1 MHIDSASDTRQPRS
15 STRLGYLIRVGQ
27 SLNLTCPGDA
37 VFYQWSLVDQPSQ
50 ILSEEQFYTIK
61 SATLK
66 DSNRYICH
74 AVHGYG
80 RSSVEMSVRV
90 IDFSSITAQH
100 ECAVGSKTGNIN
112 TNGE

>member
-1 MHIDSASDTRQPRS
+1 MSYFYLYPNGPHSDSPSDSLQPRS
-15 STRLGYLIRVGQ
+15 PIRMGYLIRVGQ

-37 VFYQWSLVDQPSQ
+37 VFYQWNTLDQPAH
-50 ILSEEQFYTIK
+50 ILSEEQFYIIK

-66 DSNRYICH
+66 DSNRYVCH

-90 IDFSSITAQH
+90 IGKFMQ
-100 ECAVGSKTGNIN
+100 
-112 TNGE
+112 

>member
-1 MHIDSASDTRQPRS
+1 MKNLICVTLFIFSLIFFLFLIIIDSASDTRQPRS
-15 STRLGYLIRVGQ
+15 PTRLGYLIRVGQ

-90 IDFSSITAQH
+90 I
-100 ECAVGSKTGNIN
+100 GNCL
-112 TNGE
+112 